1 MSTAAFIAILFGVCA
16 VLVVI
21 ICLLVRKNASLKSE
35 ISSGR
40 QTIRRAEDNIQEVE
54 DVQHEISKVDEEST
68 PQEDVPPPV
77 SGDSASRLDRLN
89 RL

>member
-16 VLVVI
+16 VLVIV
-21 ICLLVRKNASLKSE
+21 ICLLVRRNAALKNE

-54 DVQHEISKVDEEST
+54 DVQYEISKVDEEST
-68 PQEDVPPPV
+68 PQDEVPPPPA
-77 SGDSASRLDRLN
+77 GDSDSRLSRLN